1 MVGEV
6 KSVFCYL
13 GPDQV
18 AEGFYKF
25 DGGTVTM
32 MTTYD
37 DGDWTPLLLD
47 DEPVTER
54 ATPET
59 VVAVAKIL
67 TKRIRKALRGE
78 TVEGF
83 GRRIEYSDQ
92 GIV

>member
-1 MVGEV
+1 MVIR
-6 KSVFCYL
+6 SVFAYL

-18 AEGFYKF
+18 VEGFYTF
-25 DGGTVTM
+25 DGKTVTM
-32 MTTYD
+32 MGD
-37 DGDWTPLLLD
+37 DGKGSRVPMMLD
-47 DEPVTER
+47 DEPVSER

-59 VVAVAKIL
+59 AVAIAKVL

-83 GRRIEYSDQ
+83 GRRIDYSDQ